1 MVDETNIPTL
11 EELEA
16 QFPYD
21 SKASPIPTPPLTPLP
36 PLDFSNIAIL
46 ELYDWNAFTMQL
58 PHISFKTLHF
68 VGKANI
74 NGTIITSFTGPLK
87 SYDKENDWY
96 ETLGTFEGSKPYR
109 LTGTRDMSEQFPQH
123 IVDAMQATEITPI
136 ASPESYRYPQFNPGE
151 QTA

>member
-1 MVDETNIPTL
+1 MVDATTTPTL

-21 SKASPIPTPPLTPLP
+21 SETPVPTPPSTPP
-36 PLDFSNIAIL
+36 APIDFSNIAIL

-58 PHISFKTLHF
+58 PHIPFKTLHF

-74 NGTIITSFTGPLK
+74 NGTIITNFTGPLK

-96 ETLGTFEGSKPYR
+96 EPLGTFNGAKPYR
-109 LTGTRDMSEQFPQH
+109 LTGTRDVYEEFTPQ
-123 IVDAMQATEITPI
+123 IINAMQVTEIMPVVT
-136 ASPESYRYPQFNPGE
+136 PESYRYPQFNPGE
-151 QTA
+151 QSA